1 MNGVVLSISG
11 GTDITESNDGQF
23 IQYIADNADHNTRT
37 IDGKDTFHGMGM
49 IAAVTPGMKQIHK
62 LVPRVNVTTEDITSI
77 GHVSI
82 KHFKPQ
88 GDNFRLLSYKG
99 PHLFMLMI
107 QHHLLTHCGKDP
119 CPFRPRGLVGLE

>member
-37 IDGKDTFHGMGM
+37 IDGKDTFHSMGM

-99 PHLFMLMI
+99 PPSLHVD
-107 QHHLLTHCGKDP
+107 DP
-119 CPFRPRGLVGLE
+119 TSSFGSLRKGSLSVPPKRPG